1 MQDFFPTMAMKAN
14 PQCNDRHCRVQQ
26 DEYKVGREGHNFP
39 FSGDVL
45 PGVHMWKPTLCIF
58 AILSLQKREAEHP
71 KVEVVQEEE
80 EVVHE
85 ENEWGEPPIT
95 RPVVFVRPVYYWTST

>member
-14 PQCNDRHCRVQQ
+14 PQCNDRHCREQQ
-26 DEYKVGREGHNFP
+26 EEYKVGAGHDFTA
-39 FSGDVL
+39 SLVMGCQV
-45 PGVHMWKPTLCIF
+45 WKPTVYIYVIF
-58 AILSLQKREAEHP
+58 PLQKREAERP

-85 ENEWGEPPIT
+85 ENEWGEPWIYI
-95 RPVVFVRPVYYWTST
+95 RPDYYWTPT